1 VNTIHIQSRHAS
13 YPVHIGENLLD
24 QIHTFIDAE
33 KSYVLIHDS
42 GIPQVY
48 VQKILNALPQCLEIV
63 FPQGENA
70 KCMAQ
75 WDKICANM
83 LEANVLKDAT
93 IIALGGGVTGDLAGF
108 VAATY
113 MRGIDIVQ
121 IPTSLL
127 AQIDS
132 SVGGKVGIN
141 HHNTK
146 NAIGAIY
153 PPKMV
158 IVDVN
163 TLKTLPPRH
172 LANGVAEMI
181 KCGMIADQELIEQLE
196 GGLFDRQPLALIRR
210 TIEIKKHF
218 VEIDE
223 YDRNERQLLNFG
235 HTLGHAIEAHYR
247 YERYLHGEAVA
258 IGMVHATLD
267 HTIKHRLMD
276 LLRQYNLPT
285 TDHVAIRDLLPYIA
299 KDKKNRDHQA
309 RMVLIKV
316 IGSAYLSDCVID
328 NEIIPINEVKPNEHL
343 G

>member
-1 VNTIHIQSRHAS
+1 MKTIHIQSRHAS
-13 YPVHIGENLLD
+13 YPVHIGENTLD
-24 QIHTFIDAE
+24 QIHTFLDAE

-42 GIPQVY
+42 GIPLAY
-48 VQKILNALPQCLEIV
+48 VQKILKALPRCLEIV

-75 WDKICANM
+75 WDKICATM

-113 MRGIDIVQ
+113 MRGIDFVQ
-121 IPTSLL
+121 IPTTLL

-141 HHNTK
+141 HLNTK

-153 PPKMV
+153 PPRMV

-172 LANGVAEMI
+172 LANGMAEMI
-181 KCGMIADQELIEQLE
+181 KCGMIADKTLIEQLE
-196 GGLFDRQPLALIRR
+196 GGLFERQPLTLIQR

-235 HTLGHAIEAHYR
+235 HTLGHALEAHYQ

-258 IGMVHATLD
+258 IGMVYATLD
-267 HTIKHRLMD
+267 RTIKHRLMD
-276 LLRQYNLPT
+276 LLRQHNLPI
-285 TDHVAIRDLLPYIA
+285 TDPVAIRDLLPYIA

-309 RMVLIKV
+309 RMVLVKE
-316 IGSAYLSDCVID
+316 IGSAYLSDCLID
-328 NEIIPINEVKPNEHL
+328 NEVIPLKEVKPNEHL